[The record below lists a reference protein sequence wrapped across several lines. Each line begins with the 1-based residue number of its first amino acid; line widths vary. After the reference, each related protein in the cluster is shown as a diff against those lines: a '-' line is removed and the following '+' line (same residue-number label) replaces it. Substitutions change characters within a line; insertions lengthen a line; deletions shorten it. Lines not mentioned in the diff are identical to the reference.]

1 MRQNVKAGRTKR
13 KLRPGKRRGDD
24 DGEELESKSGIGLHW
39 YIFSLSILLVTGLSF
54 LNFLALPDA
63 RAHSLLSAVLIR
75 KKAAISGDP
84 HSDPGLGGIS
94 DEERLALLKAAEEA
108 LQAPMPIVPQSPPVL
123 PAAPLPT
130 SRVESA
136 APDAKSGSSGRS
148 VLNSLRGR
156 SQAAASGHP
165 AFSLKDASLHGGA
178 MVFSGDAWLWLVDR
192 GDADELTFG
201 AWIFLPKVPDTLFP
215 FSSESMKT
223 IAATKA
229 SGCSPSSRGWAFF
242 VHEWSTTNRQLRLS
256 WSDDNS
262 GCHEIY
268 SESVLVPY
276 DRWVLVG
283 FSMSKS
289 ENRASIV
296 VDKHLAVDTTLG
308 LGKYSRQGT
317 TLDVSQASVMRRS
330 LAMEQGLH
338 LGAHQPSHGNDF
350 TQSHIFIGYIG
361 DVRLLT
367 YSPDPIALEPLLAA
381 PADDLLQGKR
391 GVPQSAVAVLMQP
404 RYGLQPVNL
413 RSGVELELRH
423 ATGGASSA
431 SLGVVQASAT
441 PTHPLLVNSPA
452 GSESQPGTTLD
463 PAELRRTWPADW
475 LTRFSADELL
485 RSQREADVWADEV
498 RDAMRHTWKGYRARA
513 WGHDDI
519 QPVRGAPKD
528 WCRMAI
534 TMLDGLSTLWMMGL
548 KDEFN
553 DAAKWM
559 ENNPLPAQGS
569 HGLHSLFEIN
579 IRAFGGLLSAYSL
592 SSQSVFLQTAKRLGN
607 NLLGAFGTP
616 NGIPKSTVDVG
627 TGAAGKHSWNAN
639 VVLAEATTLQ
649 VEFRYISHVTGDN
662 RWKDAADK
670 AMNTVLKAANGR
682 GLVPIYIRSD
692 SSSQT
697 GFSGGKISMGAMGD
711 SYYEYLLKQW
721 IQSGKKED
729 HLKNAWKKA
738 MQEMMDRM
746 VVTTAGGLKFVAELD
761 GGRTRNRM
769 DHLACFV
776 AGMLML
782 GSRTLPKHE
791 VDPRWEPFAAEL
803 TRTCYE
809 MYARTPTG
817 LSPEYVTFDLGAAQ
831 GHDMNIPNDAPHN
844 LLRPEA
850 AEAVYYMWY
859 YTGDPKYRQWG
870 HQMFAPFLKY
880 CKTKFGFSAVSDVR
894 RKPPPMRDSQESF
907 WLAETLKYFYLIFS
921 PRNTLNLKE
930 WVLNTEAQPL
940 RMWSD

>member
-1 MRQNVKAGRTKR
+1 MRQNTKAGRPKR
-13 KLRPGKRRGDD
+13 KLRPSKRRGDAD
-24 DGEELESKSGIGLHW
+24 DDKELENKGGIGLHW
-39 YIFSLSILLVTGLSF
+39 YIFSLSILLVTCLSF
-54 LNFLALPDA
+54 MNFMALPDA

-75 KKAAISGDP
+75 KKAAISADP
-84 HSDPGLGGIS
+84 HSDSSLGGIS

-108 LQAPMPIVPQSPPVL
+108 LQAPQPILPQSSAVL
-123 PAAPLPT
+123 PAAPSSPSKL
-130 SRVESA
+130 ESA
-136 APDAKSGSSGRS
+136 APAAKSESSGRS
-148 VLNSLRGR
+148 ALNSLRGR
-156 SQAAASGHP
+156 SQAAAASHP
-165 AFSLKDASLHGGA
+165 AFNLKDASLNGGA
-178 MVFSGDAWLWLVDR
+178 MVFSGDAWLWLSDR
-192 GDADELTFG
+192 TDADELTFG
-201 AWIFLPKVPDTLFP
+201 AWIYLPKVPDTLFP

-223 IAATKA
+223 IAATKP
-229 SGCSPSSRGWAFF
+229 SGCATSSRGWAFF

-256 WSDDNS
+256 WSDERS

-268 SESVLVPY
+268 SETILVPY
-276 DRWVLVG
+276 DKWVLVG
-283 FSMSKS
+283 FSISKAD
-289 ENRASIV
+289 NRASIV
-296 VDKHLAVDTTLG
+296 VDKHLAVDTQLG

-317 TLDVSQASVMRRS
+317 TLDVSQASVSRRS
-330 LAMEQGLH
+330 LALDPGLN

-350 TQSHIFIGYIG
+350 TQSHIFLGYIA
-361 DVRLLT
+361 DVRLLR
-367 YSPDPIALEPLLAA
+367 YSPDSIALEPLLVA
-381 PADDLLQGKR
+381 PPQDILAGKH
-391 GVPQSAVAVLMQP
+391 GVPPSAVAVLMQP
-404 RYGLQPVNL
+404 RKGLQPVNL
-413 RSGVELELRH
+413 QSGIPLDYRQVTAGVGSPSLEI
-423 ATGGASSA
+423 
-431 SLGVVQASAT
+431 VQVSAT
-441 PTHPLLVNSPA
+441 FTHPLLANNVG
-452 GSESQPGTTLD
+452 GSGSQPGTTID
-463 PAELRRTWPADW
+463 PAALRKTWPSDW

-534 TMLDGLSTLWMMGL
+534 TMLDGLSTLWIMGL

-553 DAAKWM
+553 AAAKWM
-559 ENNPLPAQGS
+559 EGNPMPSQGS

-592 SSQSVFLQTAKRLGN
+592 SGQSVFLETAKRLGH

-616 NGIPKSTVDVG
+616 NGIPKPTVDVG
-627 TGAAGKHSWNAN
+627 TGASGKHSWNPN

-662 RWKDAADK
+662 QWKDAADRS
-670 AMNTVLKAANGR
+670 MNTVLKAADGR
-682 GLVPIYIRSD
+682 GLIPIYIRGDNSP
-692 SSSQT
+692 QPT
-697 GFSGGKISMGAMGD
+697 FSGSKMSMGAMGD

-738 MQEMMDRM
+738 MGEMMDRM
-746 VVTTAGGLKFVAELD
+746 VVTTAGGLKFLAELD
-761 GGRTRNRM
+761 GGTRRNRM

-809 MYARTPTG
+809 MYVRTPTG
-817 LSPEYVTFDLGAAQ
+817 LSPEYVTFDLGAPQ
-831 GHDMNIPNDAPHN
+831 GRDMGIPNDAPHN

-880 CKTKFGFSAVSDVR
+880 CKTTFGFSAVSDVR

-921 PRNTLNLKE
+921 PRNTLNLEE

-940 RMWSD
+940 RIWS